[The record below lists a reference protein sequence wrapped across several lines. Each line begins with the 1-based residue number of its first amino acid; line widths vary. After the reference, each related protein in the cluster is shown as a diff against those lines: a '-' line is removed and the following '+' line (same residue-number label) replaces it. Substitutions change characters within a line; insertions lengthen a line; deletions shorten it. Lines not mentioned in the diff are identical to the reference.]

1 MIYKGRALD
10 FAFRKLELDT
20 IYNAYS
26 NESPFKYYISVLGGG
41 RGGGVWGHAY
51 FAYLG
56 GWGSRIQETLLI

>member
-20 IYNAYS
+20 IYYAYL
-26 NESPFKYYISVLGGG
+26 NKVPFKYYIRILGGG
-41 RGGGVWGHAY
+41 VCGHAY

-56 GWGSRIQETLLI
+56 GGPEFGKTCLYNT